1 MGSSP
6 TIRISYFYKALEN
19 TAFSRA
25 FLFSVSQ
32 KGQKRGKFLFFLFL
46 PIINN
51 KIISFKS
58 PELLTAPGT
67 FLFPSELNCFNPK
80 RLSCGSK
87 CGNAIS
93 FRPIC
98 PAAPLNM
105 YPELEVAF
113 ET

>member
-51 KIISFKS
+51 KIISSKS
-58 PELLTAPGT
+58 PELLTAPRT
-67 FLFPSELNCFNPK
+67 FLFPPKLNRFNPK

-87 CGNAIS
+87 CGDSIR
-93 FRPIC
+93 FCPIR
-98 PAAPLNM
+98 PAASLNM

-113 ET
+113 ES